1 MIPYIVENNLEF
13 ANCLAEFDKEMS
25 LRDNRSLNY
34 TMILWEM
41 VLQSF
46 FFFTTNLIR
55 SQGSLD

>member
-34 TMILWEM
+34 TMILWESDITK
-41 VLQSF
+41 LF
-46 FFFTTNLIR
+46 FFFLPRI
-55 SQGSLD
+55 